1 MYDVFVL
8 SWQAPAQSAGTIE
21 KLHSFVSK
29 MGLIIFHHML
39 FVLFALPGAVS
50 CCITADN
57 IIISKFQNGFLTNN
71 KCEALIGFLYLMEY
85 STPFISLHFILE
97 HVSDH
102 SIYTYVLVNNVE
114 FLLFLDII

>member
-39 FVLFALPGAVS
+39 FVLFALPGA
-50 CCITADN
+50 
-57 IIISKFQNGFLTNN
+57 NGFLTNN